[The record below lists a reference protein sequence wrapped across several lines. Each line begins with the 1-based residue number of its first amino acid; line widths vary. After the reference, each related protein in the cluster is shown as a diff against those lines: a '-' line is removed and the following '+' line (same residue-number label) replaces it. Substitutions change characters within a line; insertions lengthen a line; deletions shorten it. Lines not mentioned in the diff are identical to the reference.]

1 MRNGDQP
8 LKTYR
13 IRVGC
18 WETRVQARDTEEAIK
33 LARQQ
38 LAREFPRLYDLI
50 RNLTYTRF
58 EIELAA

>member
-1 MRNGDQP
+1 MRNYDQT

-13 IRVGC
+13 IRVGF
-18 WETRVQARDTEEAIK
+18 WETRVQARDTYEAIK

-38 LAREFPRLYDLI
+38 MAREFPRLYDVI

-58 EIELAA
+58 EVETAA